1 MPMRLEALNALAL
14 GTAFGLFIWANT
26 RVSSLTREFDLSAP
40 ESYGPVA
47 AYLFTHGWPLSPW
60 MMCPVHGMKFHPE
73 ETFVW
78 LALIIDA
85 ALALLAVLIVGT
97 LVEWCARTLEKRQ
110 APNA

>member
-1 MPMRLEALNALAL
+1 MSVFSLGASERPGNAMHRATIIVLVIVLA
-14 GTAFGLFIWANT
+14 AFIWANT

-60 MMCPVHGMKFHPE
+60 MMCPVHGMKFHPD

-85 ALALLAVLIVGT
+85 ALALL
-97 LVEWCARTLEKRQ
+97 
-110 APNA
+110 